1 MRTSSRER
9 GTAKFITRLKE
20 GVWFSGCTF
29 INDWL
34 PFILMREKEK
44 KGSLD
49 KSMEPWESFLSG
61 AGNCLKISRSNI
73 VRTQKA
79 HLADSL
85 SPWKCRPPHYAQEQI
100 VAVLH
105 WKLPLHNQIHAFLW
119 CRCDKQCNYR
129 NENSW
134 LIQAIL
140 STQEGCSC
148 RYIHWGIFQ
157 RRLQW
162 ERKDRFSHVRW
173 LIINNCR
180 DRKLGLEKWRRG
192 ENSSEE
198 SVVAVLLGRAPQA
211 TPMWHS
217 FTLPLNKE
225 LKYAYCNGY
234 NAFGDPLPGTS
245 LESMQDI
252 FFCSIG
258 RQCEIRCVLAVWGP
272 EHRKLVF
279 VAKLSFLAF
288 YLTDESRTFTE
299 KFTSLSTQP
308 QKKRFLVCEALPS
321 LCSQGMAPQL
331 ARWLPPGFHIH
342 VWSWLKARGAPVSLK
357 C

>member
-9 GTAKFITRLKE
+9 GDNKIYHKTERGGMIFWVYFHQRLIAFHPNE
-20 GVWFSGCTF
+20 GEG
-29 INDWL
+29 
-34 PFILMREKEK
+34 K

-61 AGNCLKISRSNI
+61 AENCLKISRLNI

-85 SPWKCRPPHYAQEQI
+85 SPWKCRRPPHYAQEQI
-100 VAVLH
+100 DAVLH

-140 STQEGCSC
+140 ATQEGCSC

-162 ERKDRFSHVRW
+162 ERKDHFSHVRW

-180 DRKLGLEKWRRG
+180 DMKLGLQKWRRG

-198 SVVAVLLGRAPQA
+198 NAVAVLLGRAPQD
-211 TPMWHS
+211 TSMWHS
-217 FTLPLNKE
+217 FPLPLNKE
-225 LKYAYCNGY
+225 LKYMYCMVITLLG
-234 NAFGDPLPGTS
+234 
-245 LESMQDI
+245 I
-252 FFCSIG
+252 
-258 RQCEIRCVLAVWGP
+258 
-272 EHRKLVF
+272 
-279 VAKLSFLAF
+279 
-288 YLTDESRTFTE
+288 
-299 KFTSLSTQP
+299 
-308 QKKRFLVCEALPS
+308 RFLGPAWNQCRIYSFVPLAGSVRSCVCL
-321 LCSQGMAPQL
+321 LCEDWDT
-331 ARWLPPGFHIH
+331 RN
-342 VWSWLKARGAPVSLK
+342 
-357 C
+357 